1 MKTLLIVAALNM
13 QLVYDD
19 ATVCKQAQQELKNSN
34 IESICIP
41 KGEDAKSHDMFNT
54 FMEMVM
60 ELQSIT
66 IDQKESTIENK

>member
-19 ATVCKQAQQELKNSN
+19 ASVCKSAQQELKNSN
-34 IESICIP
+34 I
-41 KGEDAKSHDMFNT
+41 EDAKSHDMFNT

-66 IDQKESTIENK
+66 IDQKESTLENK